1 MTSGDRS
8 ESTLRNRQKLIA
20 DIKETSPDDESL
32 NRALDGT
39 HNRIEVM
46 IDPSKAEELG
56 TSNGGNFLE
65 QFFNRG
71 SRENK
76 ED

>member
-32 NRALDGT
+32 NKALDGT
-39 HNRIEVM
+39 HERIEVM
-46 IDPSKAEELG
+46 IDPDKADELG
-56 TSNGGNFLE
+56 IGNGGNFLE
-65 QFFNRG
+65 QFFNQG
-71 SRENK
+71 SREK
-76 ED
+76 